1 MYRPVALHFQRQLV
15 FLSPNILFT
24 YNSGEASMII
34 TESQLREIIQE
45 ETIMYRVLND
55 GRLNESLL
63 DEGKIKDTKE
73 SIMNFFRNKLRKPMT
88 SVVALGIALSLGA
101 AANKSYSP
109 EELGEMG
116 FKPDQ
121 IAQVEQ
127 GVEALGSNVDSLEI
141 ALPSQEVSAADLPEK
156 RTRAEIKDFL
166 DNATE
171 QDLSAEEFD
180 AIVGFQNAFN
190 EKLGQSLSQEELLF
204 QWFNKSPSEQKQLLD
219 QFSIGDQEKTEI
231 MYGLEQIKA
240 KMSPLKMIST
250 PPSFD
255 VPKAPT
261 GMA

>member
-156 RTRAEIKDFL
+156 R
-166 DNATE
+166 
-171 QDLSAEEFD
+171 
-180 AIVGFQNAFN
+180 
-190 EKLGQSLSQEELLF
+190 
-204 QWFNKSPSEQKQLLD
+204 
-219 QFSIGDQEKTEI
+219 SIGRRVRCHRWVSKRIQREARTKPLSRRIIVSMVQQVAIRTE
-231 MYGLEQIKA
+231 A
-240 KMSPLKMIST
+240 TS
-250 PPSFD
+250 
-255 VPKAPT
+255 
-261 GMA
+261 